1 MKKVVA
7 IILLMGLV
15 FLQAPLAIAQT
26 IEVENKVIMVAE
38 TALVELSAQKKF
50 DGLIMIMQELV
61 KQKIESNQEIEIEE
75 NNIVKFELM
84 PQEGFK
90 IHYNLD

>member
-38 TALVELSAQKKF
+38 DELVELSAQKKF

-61 KQKIESNQEIEIEE
+61 KQKIGSDEEIEE
-75 NNIVKFELM
+75 INIVNFELI

-90 IHYNLD
+90 IYYNLD

>member
-1 MKKVVA
+1 
-7 IILLMGLV
+7 MGLV

-38 TALVELSAQKKF
+38 NELVELSAQKKF

-61 KQKIESNQEIEIEE
+61 KQKIESNEEIEIEE
-75 NNIVKFELM
+75 INIVNFELI

>member
-38 TALVELSAQKKF
+38 NELVELSAQKKF

-61 KQKIESNQEIEIEE
+61 KQKIESNEEIEIEE
-75 NNIVKFELM
+75 INIVNFELI

-90 IHYNLD
+90 IYYNLD